1 MASTPT
7 TPLATVTTFNIHLT
21 TLLETLADLDRD
33 IANLSHH
40 AHANPSLLIP
50 SPPTSL
56 SSSTPSTPSASPP
69 PPTPPLSSSPPRA
82 PKSLRKV
89 QALRTTARG
98 IAARLNA
105 FEQDLLAAEKGVKEL
120 KEKYYRADESDGAMV
135 RMFRQVFEGL
145 ELCSRGFAE
154 LKGWWVG
161 VVREGSGAG
170 VWAGAPF

>member
-1 MASTPT
+1 MKFSTSIKHTNP
-7 TPLATVTTFNIHLT
+7 VVLT
-21 TLLETLADLDRD
+21 TT
-33 IANLSHH
+33 H
-40 AHANPSLLIP
+40 
-50 SPPTSL
+50 T
-56 SSSTPSTPSASPP
+56 
-69 PPTPPLSSSPPRA
+69 PTPPSSSPHPHLPFLIHPIHSIRLSPSTHPTALILPTRA

-105 FEQDLLAAEKGVKEL
+105 FEQDLLAAEKGAKEL

>member
-1 MASTPT
+1 MAPTPT
-7 TPLATVTTFNIHLT
+7 TPPTTVTTFNTHLT

-40 AHANPSLLIP
+40 AHTNPSILIP
-50 SPPTSL
+50 SPPASL
-56 SSSTPSTPSASPP
+56 SS
-69 PPTPPLSSSPPRA
+69 PTPPPSSSPPTTPR
-82 PKSLRKV
+82 SLRKV
-89 QALRTTARG
+89 QALRTTARS

-105 FEQDLLAAEKGVKEL
+105 FEKDLQAAEKRAKEL
-120 KEKYYRADESDGAMV
+120 KEKYHRADEPDEAMV
-135 RMFRQVFEGL
+135 MVFGQVFEGL
-145 ELCSRGFAE
+145 EMCGRGFSE